1 MSAITLV
8 SATVKYPAG
17 KTFDTQYGQRINV
30 VLALPDGTEHKEWSH
45 PDDRFLRS
53 LKKGDAVQVVKDGD
67 RCKLLKAEDDLPPPL
82 PANNHPPPPPPLG
95 TTTNTRWSKEHKTRI
110 AEEIK
115 QRAALIGY
123 CHAQVSEQFVS
134 PDGEVFVGEETIQK
148 YAAMLYLDIKELWK

>member
-82 PANNHPPPPPPLG
+82 PANNHPPPPP
-95 TTTNTRWSKEHKTRI
+95 RWALQLTPVGVKN
-110 AEEIK
+110 IK
-115 QRAALIGY
+115 PESLKKSSSGL
-123 CHAQVSEQFVS
+123 
-134 PDGEVFVGEETIQK
+134 P
-148 YAAMLYLDIKELWK
+148 